1 MVAYFSS
8 KYLKRFQATLTVS
21 LLLFCLLGT
30 HWIGFNHSVSH
41 AGLHSQSVE
50 KCSADDAAAGITHS
64 SDACHLFDALTLAG
78 FVPVGGTDVVR
89 HPDPISAMVISVD
102 SILAESSAT
111 AYQSRAPPTFIL

>member
-8 KYLKRFQATLTVS
+8 KCLKRFQAAFSVA

-30 HWIGFNHSVSH
+30 HWVGFSHSISH

-50 KCSADDAAAGITHS
+50 QCSADDSVAGVTHS

-78 FVPVGGTDVVR
+78 FVPVADSDIVR
-89 HPDPISAMVISVD
+89 QSAHSPAKIALVNLVLI
-102 SILAESSAT
+102 EFTT
-111 AYQSRAPPTFIL
+111 ASYQSRAPPSFTL